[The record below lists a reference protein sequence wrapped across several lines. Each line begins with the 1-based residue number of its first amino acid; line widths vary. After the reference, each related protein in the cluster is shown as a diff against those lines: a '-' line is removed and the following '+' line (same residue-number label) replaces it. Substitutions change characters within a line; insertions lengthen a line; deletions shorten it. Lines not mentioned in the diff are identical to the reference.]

1 MRKLG
6 FILLAL
12 VVLLTSCAHTTKD
25 YLSNVALDETLPL
38 EEKFEYF
45 GAREVSVN
53 LPECY
58 FDGTEWLD
66 KMTELVSEAE
76 DYVLIST
83 FLGSSCPNLENFY
96 KTLMAKAEEG
106 VKVYFIMDGTS
117 SYDMTE
123 SQYYMTP
130 LYFLRDSGVK
140 LLEYSPMS
148 GTRLLNPMG
157 LVIRD
162 HRKLLVIDGKI
173 AAIGGMNINYI
184 SLGAGEG
191 KTQRD
196 SMYVFHS
203 NQLAKA
209 FVDEFIAIWNASSV
223 EKMRSEDFPT
233 YEGEEQ
239 EYKAYLFNRGTG
251 SDDSIAGMYGSLIGS
266 SKDSILML
274 PYLPV
279 LNKDMAS
286 SMKMAVDRGVDVNML
301 MPIDLRGYA
310 KGGMYYYLPK
320 LMETTGAKIYISV
333 EDENGNLLP
342 LLHEKMMIVDKRYV
356 VIGSSNFNFRSMQL
370 SYELALV
377 IDSPEFAS
385 ILIEHLNRDVA
396 KGSFQMTKEMADD
409 LKKEDSSFLSY
420 LFMYYGG

>member
-6 FILLAL
+6 IILLSIVL
-12 VVLLTSCAHTTKD
+12 LLTSCAHTTKD
-25 YLSNVALDETLPL
+25 YLTSVALDEALPVEQKL
-38 EEKFEYF
+38 EYF
-45 GAREVSVN
+45 GAQEVSVN

-58 FDGTEWLD
+58 FDGTEWLER
-66 KMTELVSEAE
+66 MTELVSEAE

-106 VKVYFIMDGTS
+106 VKVYLIMDGTS

-123 SQYYMTP
+123 SQFYMTP

-148 GTRLLNPMG
+148 GTRILNPMG

-162 HRKLLVIDGKI
+162 HRKLLVVDGKI

-223 EKMRSEDFPT
+223 EKMKASDFPT
-233 YEGEEQ
+233 FEGEEQ
-239 EYKAYLFNRGTG
+239 QFKAYLFNRGTG

-266 SKDSILML
+266 AKEEIILL

-279 LNKDMAS
+279 LDKNMS
-286 SMKMAVDRGVDVNML
+286 SSIKLATERGVDVNML

-320 LMETTGAKIYISV
+320 LLDSTGARIFISV
-333 EDENGNLLP
+333 EDESGNDLP
-342 LLHEKMMIVDKRYV
+342 LLHEKMMIVDNRYV

-377 IDSPEFAS
+377 IDSPEFAA
-385 ILIEHLNRDVA
+385 ILKEHLKDVS
-396 KGSFQMTKEMADD
+396 KGSFEMTREMADR
-409 LKKEDSSFLSY
+409 LKKEDSSYFSY